1 MNANLFSE
9 LLTDI
14 SDEYIVSAANPHS
27 KPIRWYRISAAAA
40 CIVLLIAAAVYPKL
54 RIQTPEITEPPA
66 AIVITETTAQN
77 TAETTAQTTAET
89 TAVTGYSTA
98 VSMKTTHRTT
108 ADTVSQ
114 IVAATVTV
122 APTTKGST
130 PVQTV
135 SVVQNGT
142 KPITETV
149 LQTETKPN
157 TDVTDQTTINPD
169 ENETTQAEPIIEQS
183 ISVPVLRSEPVFT
196 EANQEAQEVTCKF
209 HEATEEDLRTWGD
222 EEATEE
228 DLRTWGDEA
237 IRFDRSAYKLIC
249 ATISGYC
256 QDAVIVRGTI
266 MSDDCQLLIAYL
278 NEHNVSDPI
287 EVRYLMAF
295 PIEME
300 IQVDNLHTNM
310 SQVLG
315 ETFFQTLIEEYSQTI
330 TIQY

>member
-1 MNANLFSE
+1 MNPEQFILMMNDLPDSVIDSANSPVVRPKHK
-9 LLTDI
+9 I
-14 SDEYIVSAANPHS
+14 GYMIPAV
-27 KPIRWYRISAAAA
+27 AA
-40 CIVLLIAAAVYPKL
+40 CFIALISAAVYPKL

-66 AIVITETTAQN
+66 AIV
-77 TAETTAQTTAET
+77 TAETTQLTTAE
-89 TAVTGYSTA
+89 
-98 VSMKTTHRTT
+98 
-108 ADTVSQ
+108 TVSQ
-114 IVAATVTV
+114 IVTKTVTS
-122 APTTKGST
+122 APVTQGSGS
-130 PVQTV
+130 VQTV

-157 TDVTDQTTINPD
+157 TDLTDQTISSTINPD

-222 EEATEE
+222 E
-228 DLRTWGDEA
+228 A

-249 ATISGYC
+249 ATISGCC
-256 QDAVIVRGTI
+256 QDAVIVYGTI

-300 IQVDNLHTNM
+300 IQVDNLHTNI

-315 ETFFQTLIEEYSQTI
+315 ERSFQALVEECSQSI
-330 TIQY
+330 VIQY

>member
-1 MNANLFSE
+1 MNPEQFILMMNDLPDSVIDSANSPVVRPKHK
-9 LLTDI
+9 I
-14 SDEYIVSAANPHS
+14 GYMIPAV
-27 KPIRWYRISAAAA
+27 AA
-40 CIVLLIAAAVYPKL
+40 CFIALIAAAVYQKL
-54 RIQTPEITEPPA
+54 RIQTPESTEPPA
-66 AIVITETTAQN
+66 ATVTAGTTAQN
-77 TAETTAQTTAET
+77 TAETTA
-89 TAVTGYSTA
+89 VTMYTTA

-114 IVAATVTV
+114 TVTV
-122 APTTKGST
+122 TVTVTPTTQGSA

-135 SVVQNGT
+135 SVMQNET
-142 KPITETV
+142 MPDTETAWR
-149 LQTETKPN
+149 TETKPN
-157 TDVTDQTTINPD
+157 TDLTDQTIRSTINPNEPNED
-169 ENETTQAEPIIEQS
+169 ETTQSEPIIEQS

-196 EANQEAQEVTCKF
+196 AANQEIQEVSCEF
-209 HEATEEDLRTWGD
+209 REATEEDLQKWGN
-222 EEATEE
+222 EATE
-228 DLRTWGDEA
+228 
-237 IRFDRSAYKLIC
+237 FDRSAYKLIC
-249 ATISGYC
+249 ATISGCC
-256 QDAVIVRGTI
+256 QDAVIVYGTI
-266 MSDDCQLLIAYL
+266 MNDDCQLLIAYL

>member
-1 MNANLFSE
+1 MNPEQFILMMNDLPDSVIDSANSPVVRPKHK
-9 LLTDI
+9 I
-14 SDEYIVSAANPHS
+14 GYMIPAV
-27 KPIRWYRISAAAA
+27 AA
-40 CIVLLIAAAVYPKL
+40 CFIALIAAAVYPKL

-66 AIVITETTAQN
+66 ATVTTETTAQN
-77 TAETTAQTTAET
+77 TAETTA
-89 TAVTGYSTA
+89 VTVYTTA

-222 EEATEE
+222 E
-228 DLRTWGDEA
+228 A

-249 ATISGYC
+249 ATISGCC
-256 QDAVIVRGTI
+256 QDAVIVYGTI
-266 MSDDCQLLIAYL
+266 MNDDCQLLIAYL

>member
-1 MNANLFSE
+1 MNPEQFILMMNDLPDSVIDSANSPVVRPKHK
-9 LLTDI
+9 I
-14 SDEYIVSAANPHS
+14 
-27 KPIRWYRISAAAA
+27 WYMIPAVAA
-40 CIVLLIAAAVYPKL
+40 CFIALISAAVYPKL

-66 AIVITETTAQN
+66 ATVTTETTAQN
-77 TAETTAQTTAET
+77 TAETTA
-89 TAVTGYSTA
+89 VTVYTTA

-157 TDVTDQTTINPD
+157 TDVTDQTAINPA

-222 EEATEE
+222 E
-228 DLRTWGDEA
+228 A

-249 ATISGYC
+249 ATISGCC
-256 QDAVIVRGTI
+256 QDAVIVYGTI
-266 MSDDCQLLIAYL
+266 MNDDCQLLIAYL

>member
-54 RIQTPEITEPPA
+54 RIRTPEITEPPA
-66 AIVITETTAQN
+66 AIVTTEITAQN
-77 TAETTAQTTAET
+77 TAETTAVTVYT
-89 TAVTGYSTA
+89 TAVSQKA
-98 VSMKTTHRTT
+98 THRTT
-108 ADTVSQ
+108 EKTVTQ
-114 IVAATVTV
+114 TVTV
-122 APTTKGST
+122 TVTAAMTEQDSA
-130 PVQTV
+130 PVQTAPV
-135 SVVQNGT
+135 LQNET
-142 KPITETV
+142 KPDTETV

-157 TDVTDQTTINPD
+157 TDLTDQTISSTINPD

-222 EEATEE
+222 E
-228 DLRTWGDEA
+228 A

-249 ATISGYC
+249 ATISGCC
-256 QDAVIVRGTI
+256 QDAVIVYGTI
-266 MSDDCQLLIAYL
+266 MNDDCQLLIAYL

>member
-1 MNANLFSE
+1 MNPEQFILMMNDLPDAVIDSANSPIVKQKHKFW
-9 LLTDI
+9 
-14 SDEYIVSAANPHS
+14 YIIPAV
-27 KPIRWYRISAAAA
+27 AA
-40 CIVLLIAAAVYPKL
+40 CFIALIAAAIYPKL
-54 RIQTPEITEPPA
+54 RIQTPEITEPVSK
-66 AIVITETTAQN
+66 IITTETTAQ
-77 TAETTAQTTAET
+77 TAAETTTMTVYATYTTAVRQDATPQTTAET
-89 TAVTGYSTA
+89 
-98 VSMKTTHRTT
+98 
-108 ADTVSQ
+108 VSQ
-114 IVAATVTV
+114 IVTVTV
-122 APTTKGST
+122 TVTPTTQGSA

-135 SVVQNGT
+135 SVMQNET
-142 KPITETV
+142 MPDTETAWR
-149 LQTETKPN
+149 TETKPN
-157 TDVTDQTTINPD
+157 TDLTDQTISSTINPN

-209 HEATEEDLRTWGD
+209 H
-222 EEATEE
+222 EATEE

-278 NEHNVSDPI
+278 NEHNASDPI

>member
-1 MNANLFSE
+1 MNDLPDSVIDSANSPVVRPKHK
-9 LLTDI
+9 I
-14 SDEYIVSAANPHS
+14 
-27 KPIRWYRISAAAA
+27 WYMIPAVAA
-40 CIVLLIAAAVYPKL
+40 CFIALISAAVYPKL

-66 AIVITETTAQN
+66 ATVTTETTVQN
-77 TAETTAQTTAET
+77 TAETTA
-89 TAVTGYSTA
+89 VTMYTTA

-157 TDVTDQTTINPD
+157 TDVTDQTAINPA

-222 EEATEE
+222 E
-228 DLRTWGDEA
+228 A

-249 ATISGYC
+249 ATISGCC
-256 QDAVIVRGTI
+256 QDAVIVYGTI
-266 MSDDCQLLIAYL
+266 MNDDCQLLIAYL

>member
-1 MNANLFSE
+1 MNDLPDSVIDSANSPVVRPKHK
-9 LLTDI
+9 I
-14 SDEYIVSAANPHS
+14 GYMIPAV
-27 KPIRWYRISAAAA
+27 AA
-40 CIVLLIAAAVYPKL
+40 CFIALISAAVYPKL

-66 AIVITETTAQN
+66 AIV

-114 IVAATVTV
+114 IVTKTVTS
-122 APTTKGST
+122 APVTQGSGS
-130 PVQTV
+130 VQTV

-157 TDVTDQTTINPD
+157 TDVTDQTTINPN

-183 ISVPVLRSEPVFT
+183 ISVPVLRAEPVLT

-209 HEATEEDLRTWGD
+209 H
-222 EEATEE
+222 EATEE

>member
-1 MNANLFSE
+1 MNPEQFILMMNDLPDSVIDSANSPVVRPKHK
-9 LLTDI
+9 I
-14 SDEYIVSAANPHS
+14 GYMIPAV
-27 KPIRWYRISAAAA
+27 AA
-40 CIVLLIAAAVYPKL
+40 CFIALISAAVYPKL

-66 AIVITETTAQN
+66 AIV

-89 TAVTGYSTA
+89 TAVTVYTTA
-98 VSMKTTHRTT
+98 VSMKTTQLTT
-108 ADTVSQ
+108 AETVSQ
-114 IVAATVTV
+114 IVTKTVTS
-122 APTTKGST
+122 APVTQGSGS
-130 PVQTV
+130 VQTV

-142 KPITETV
+142 KPITETI

-157 TDVTDQTTINPD
+157 TDLTDQTISSTINPD
-169 ENETTQAEPIIEQS
+169 ENETTQAEPIIEQR

-222 EEATEE
+222 E
-228 DLRTWGDEA
+228 A

-249 ATISGYC
+249 ATISGCC
-256 QDAVIVRGTI
+256 QDAVIVYGTI

-300 IQVDNLHTNM
+300 IQVDNLHTNI

-315 ETFFQTLIEEYSQTI
+315 ERSFQALVEECSQSI
-330 TIQY
+330 VIQY

>member
-1 MNANLFSE
+1 MNPTTFLGMMS
-9 LLTDI
+9 DI
-14 SDEYIVSAANPHS
+14 SDEYIVSAANPHNKS
-27 KPIRWYRISAAAA
+27 IRWYQISAVAA
-40 CIVLLIAAAVYPKL
+40 CIVLLISAAIYPKL

-66 AIVITETTAQN
+66 AIVTTETTAQ
-77 TAETTAQTTAET
+77 TAAETTTMTVYATYTTAVRQDATPQTTAET
-89 TAVTGYSTA
+89 
-98 VSMKTTHRTT
+98 
-108 ADTVSQ
+108 VSQ
-114 IVAATVTV
+114 IVTVTV
-122 APTTKGST
+122 TVTPTTQGSA

-135 SVVQNGT
+135 SVMQNET
-142 KPITETV
+142 MPDTETAWR
-149 LQTETKPN
+149 TETKPN
-157 TDVTDQTTINPD
+157 TDLTDQTISSTINPN

-209 HEATEEDLRTWGD
+209 H
-222 EEATEE
+222 EATEE

>member
-1 MNANLFSE
+1 MNPEQFILMMNDLPDSVIDSANSPVVRPKHK
-9 LLTDI
+9 I
-14 SDEYIVSAANPHS
+14 GYMIPAV
-27 KPIRWYRISAAAA
+27 AA
-40 CIVLLIAAAVYPKL
+40 CFIALISAAVYPKL

-66 AIVITETTAQN
+66 AIV

-122 APTTKGST
+122 APTTQGST

-157 TDVTDQTTINPD
+157 TDLTDQTISSTINPD

-222 EEATEE
+222 E
-228 DLRTWGDEA
+228 A

-249 ATISGYC
+249 ATISGCC
-256 QDAVIVRGTI
+256 QDAVIVYGTI
-266 MSDDCQLLIAYL
+266 MNDDCQLLIAYL

>member
-1 MNANLFSE
+1 MNPEQFILMMNDLPDSVIDSANSPVVRPKHK
-9 LLTDI
+9 I
-14 SDEYIVSAANPHS
+14 GYMIPAV
-27 KPIRWYRISAAAA
+27 AA
-40 CIVLLIAAAVYPKL
+40 CFIALIAAAVYPKL

-66 AIVITETTAQN
+66 ATVTTETTAQN
-77 TAETTAQTTAET
+77 TAETTA
-89 TAVTGYSTA
+89 VTVYTTA

-157 TDVTDQTTINPD
+157 TDVTDQTAINPA

-222 EEATEE
+222 E
-228 DLRTWGDEA
+228 A

-249 ATISGYC
+249 ATISGCC
-256 QDAVIVRGTI
+256 QDAVIVYGTI
-266 MSDDCQLLIAYL
+266 MNDDCQLLIAYL

>member
-1 MNANLFSE
+1 MNAERFMELMNTLPDDMIDTAVHSE
-9 LLTDI
+9 
-14 SDEYIVSAANPHS
+14 
-27 KPIRWYRISAAAA
+27 YRRRPKLMRFLPAIAA
-40 CIVLLIAAAVYPKL
+40 CLVIGIFAAVYPKL

-66 AIVITETTAQN
+66 AIV

-89 TAVTGYSTA
+89 TAVTVYTTA
-98 VSMKTTHRTT
+98 VSMKTTQLTT
-108 ADTVSQ
+108 AETVSQ
-114 IVAATVTV
+114 IVTKTVTS
-122 APTTKGST
+122 APVTQGSGS
-130 PVQTV
+130 VQTV

-157 TDVTDQTTINPD
+157 TDVADQTTINPD

-222 EEATEE
+222 E
-228 DLRTWGDEA
+228 A

-249 ATISGYC
+249 ATISGCC
-256 QDAVIVRGTI
+256 QDAVIVYGTI

-300 IQVDNLHTNM
+300 IQVDNLHTNI

-315 ETFFQTLIEEYSQTI
+315 ERSFQALVEECSQSI
-330 TIQY
+330 VIQY

>member
-1 MNANLFSE
+1 MNPEQFILMMNDLPDSVIDSANSPVVRPKHK
-9 LLTDI
+9 I
-14 SDEYIVSAANPHS
+14 GYMIPAV
-27 KPIRWYRISAAAA
+27 AA
-40 CIVLLIAAAVYPKL
+40 CFIALISAAVYPKL

-66 AIVITETTAQN
+66 AIV

-114 IVAATVTV
+114 IVTKTVTS
-122 APTTKGST
+122 APVTQGSGS
-130 PVQTV
+130 VQTV

-157 TDVTDQTTINPD
+157 TDVTDQTTINPN

-209 HEATEEDLRTWGD
+209 H
-222 EEATEE
+222 EATEE

>member
-1 MNANLFSE
+1 MNDLPDSVIDSANSPVVRPKHK
-9 LLTDI
+9 I
-14 SDEYIVSAANPHS
+14 
-27 KPIRWYRISAAAA
+27 WYMIPAVAA
-40 CIVLLIAAAVYPKL
+40 CFIALISAAVYPKL

-66 AIVITETTAQN
+66 ATVTTETTAQN
-77 TAETTAQTTAET
+77 TAETTA
-89 TAVTGYSTA
+89 VTVYTTA

-157 TDVTDQTTINPD
+157 TDVTDQTAINPA

-222 EEATEE
+222 E
-228 DLRTWGDEA
+228 A

-249 ATISGYC
+249 ATISGCC
-256 QDAVIVRGTI
+256 QDAVIVYGTI
-266 MSDDCQLLIAYL
+266 MNDDCQLLIAYL

>member
-1 MNANLFSE
+1 MNPEQFILMMNDLPDSVIDSANSPVVRPKHK
-9 LLTDI
+9 I
-14 SDEYIVSAANPHS
+14 GYMIPAV
-27 KPIRWYRISAAAA
+27 AA
-40 CIVLLIAAAVYPKL
+40 CFIALISAAVYPKL

-66 AIVITETTAQN
+66 AIV

-114 IVAATVTV
+114 IVTKTVTS
-122 APTTKGST
+122 APVTQGSGS
-130 PVQTV
+130 VQTV

-157 TDVTDQTTINPD
+157 TDVTDQTTINPN

-183 ISVPVLRSEPVFT
+183 ISVPVLRAEPVLT

-209 HEATEEDLRTWGD
+209 H
-222 EEATEE
+222 EATEE

>member
-1 MNANLFSE
+1 M
-9 LLTDI
+9 
-14 SDEYIVSAANPHS
+14 
-27 KPIRWYRISAAAA
+27 
-40 CIVLLIAAAVYPKL
+40 
-54 RIQTPEITEPPA
+54 
-66 AIVITETTAQN
+66 
-77 TAETTAQTTAET
+77 
-89 TAVTGYSTA
+89 TGYSTA

-149 LQTETKPN
+149 LQTEIKPN
-157 TDVTDQTTINPD
+157 TDLTDQTISSTINPD

-222 EEATEE
+222 E
-228 DLRTWGDEA
+228 A

-249 ATISGYC
+249 ATISGCC
-256 QDAVIVRGTI
+256 QDAVIVYGTI

-300 IQVDNLHTNM
+300 IQVDNLHTNI

-315 ETFFQTLIEEYSQTI
+315 ERSFQALVEECSQSI
-330 TIQY
+330 VIQY

>member
-1 MNANLFSE
+1 MNAERFME
-9 LLTDI
+9 LMNTLPDDMIDTAVHA
-14 SDEYIVSAANPHS
+14 EYRRRP
-27 KPIRWYRISAAAA
+27 KLIRFLPAIAA
-40 CIVLLIAAAVYPKL
+40 CLVIGIFAAVYPKL

-66 AIVITETTAQN
+66 AIV

-89 TAVTGYSTA
+89 TAVTVYTTA
-98 VSMKTTHRTT
+98 VSMKTTQLTT
-108 ADTVSQ
+108 AETVSQ
-114 IVAATVTV
+114 IVTKTVTS
-122 APTTKGST
+122 APVTQGSGS
-130 PVQTV
+130 VQTV

-157 TDVTDQTTINPD
+157 TDVADQTTINPD

-222 EEATEE
+222 E
-228 DLRTWGDEA
+228 A

-249 ATISGYC
+249 ATISGCC
-256 QDAVIVRGTI
+256 QDAVIVYGTI

-300 IQVDNLHTNM
+300 IQVDNLHTNI

-315 ETFFQTLIEEYSQTI
+315 ERSFQALVEECSQSI
-330 TIQY
+330 VIQY